1 MEKRN
6 KIVAVCAGSFDP
18 ITNGHLDIIKRAS
31 KFSNKLIV
39 GILNS
44 HKKKYW
50 FNLDER
56 KELVEKCLGD
66 LENVEVKTF
75 DGLLVD
81 FVLENKANVI
91 VRGLRA
97 VSDYEYELQ
106 LALTNKSLSDQEVE
120 TIFLPGSR
128 EHLYLSASLVREVAL
143 HGGKLDEFISPQIM
157 EEVKERAK
165 QMKILEMK

>member
-1 MEKRN
+1 MENTN
-6 KIVAVCAGSFDP
+6 KVIAVCAGSFDP
-18 ITNGHLDIIKRAS
+18 ITKGHLDIIKRAS
-31 KFSNKLIV
+31 KFSNKLII

-56 KELVEKCLGD
+56 KELVEKCIIG

-106 LALTNKSLSDQEVE
+106 LALTNKSLSDQQVE

-143 HGGKLDEFISPQIM
+143 HEGKLDEFISPEIM
-157 EEVKERAK
+157 DDVRKRAK
-165 QMKILEMK
+165 LMK

>member
-1 MEKRN
+1 MKNTN
-6 KIVAVCAGSFDP
+6 KVIAVCAGSFDP
-18 ITNGHLDIIKRAS
+18 ITKGHLDIIKRAS
-31 KFSNKLIV
+31 KFSNKLII

-50 FNLDER
+50 FDLEER
-56 KELVEKCLGD
+56 KELVEKCIIE

-106 LALTNKSLSDQEVE
+106 LALTNKSLSDHQVE

-143 HGGKLDEFISPQIM
+143 HGGKLDEFISPEIM
-157 EEVKERAK
+157 DDVRKRAK
-165 QMKILEMK
+165 RMK

>member
-1 MEKRN
+1 MDSSN

-18 ITNGHLDIIKRAS
+18 ITKGHLDIIRRAN

-39 GILNS
+39 GILNN
-44 HKKKYW
+44 HNKKYW

-56 KELVEKCLGD
+56 KELVQKCITD

-81 FVLENKANVI
+81 FVLENKANII

-106 LALTNKSLSDQEVE
+106 LALTNKSLSEQQVE

-143 HGGKLDEFISPQIM
+143 HGGKLDEFIPLGIIKDVQ
-157 EEVKERAK
+157 KRAK
-165 QMKILEMK
+165 LMK

>member
-1 MEKRN
+1 MKNTN
-6 KIVAVCAGSFDP
+6 KVIAVCAGSFDP
-18 ITNGHLDIIKRAS
+18 ITKGHLDIIKRAS
-31 KFSNKLIV
+31 KFSNKLII

-50 FNLDER
+50 FDLEER
-56 KELVEKCLGD
+56 KELVEKCIIG

-106 LALTNKSLSDQEVE
+106 LALTNKSLSDHQVE

-143 HGGKLDEFISPQIM
+143 HGGKLDEFISPEIM
-157 EEVKERAK
+157 DDVRKRAK
-165 QMKILEMK
+165 RMK

>member
-1 MEKRN
+1 MEN
-6 KIVAVCAGSFDP
+6 KKKVIAVCAGSFDP
-18 ITNGHLDIIKRAS
+18 ITKGHLDIIKRAS
-31 KFSNKLIV
+31 KFSDRLIV

-44 HKKKYW
+44 HKKNYW

-56 KELVEKCLGD
+56 KELVEKCLTELD
-66 LENVEVKTF
+66 NVEVKSF

-81 FVLENKANVI
+81 FVLENKANII

-106 LALTNKSLSDQEVE
+106 LALTNKSLSENNVE

-143 HGGKLDEFISPQIM
+143 HGGKLDEFITPEI
-157 EEVKERAK
+157 VKAVEERAK
-165 QMKILEMK
+165 LMK

>member
-1 MEKRN
+1 MKNTN
-6 KIVAVCAGSFDP
+6 KVIAVCAGSFDP
-18 ITNGHLDIIKRAS
+18 ITKGHLDIIKRAS
-31 KFSNKLIV
+31 KFSNKLII

-50 FNLDER
+50 FNLEER
-56 KELVEKCLGD
+56 KELVEKCIIG

-106 LALTNKSLSDQEVE
+106 LALTNKSLSDHQVE

-143 HGGKLDEFISPQIM
+143 HGGKLDEFISPEIM
-157 EEVKERAK
+157 DDVRKRAK
-165 QMKILEMK
+165 RMK

>member
-1 MEKRN
+1 MEKLN
-6 KIVAVCAGSFDP
+6 KTIAVCAGSFDP
-18 ITNGHLDIIKRAS
+18 ITKGHLDIIRRAS
-31 KFSNKLIV
+31 RFSDKLIV

-50 FNLDER
+50 FDLDER
-56 KELVEKCLGD
+56 KILVEKCLTGLD
-66 LENVEVKTF
+66 NVEVKSF

-81 FVLENKANVI
+81 FVLENNADII

-106 LALTNKSLSDQEVE
+106 LALTNKSLSDQKVE
-120 TIFLPGSR
+120 TVFLPGSR

-143 HGGKLDEFISPQIM
+143 HGGKLDEFISPEII
-157 EEVKERAK
+157 EDVKERAK
-165 QMKILEMK
+165 RIK